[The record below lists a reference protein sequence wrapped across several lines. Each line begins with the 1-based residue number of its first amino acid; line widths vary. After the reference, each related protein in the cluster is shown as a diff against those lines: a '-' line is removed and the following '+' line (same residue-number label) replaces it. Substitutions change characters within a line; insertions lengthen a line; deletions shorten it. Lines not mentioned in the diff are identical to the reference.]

1 MKTVIDIYGIINT
14 NTNKIYIGQTK
25 NGYRKRFI
33 QHLCPKDGSPRLSAS
48 VHKHG
53 KDSFSCELLDI
64 AFSQEEADIKE
75 KMWIAALG
83 TYKEKNGYNLS
94 LGGCIGQFN
103 RETLAKMSAS
113 KTGENNNFFGKKH
126 SIEARRKMS
135 KWKKEH
141 YQLQNHPRSKRILC
155 IETGKIYECVVEAG
169 ADTGAN
175 HHHIGAVANGR
186 YGRKT
191 AGGYHWKW
199 IN

>member
-1 MKTVIDIYGIINT
+1 
-14 NTNKIYIGQTK
+14 
-25 NGYRKRFI
+25 
-33 QHLCPKDGSPRLSAS
+33 
-48 VHKHG
+48 
-53 KDSFSCELLDI
+53 
-64 AFSQEEADIKE
+64 
-75 KMWIAALG
+75 
-83 TYKEKNGYNLS
+83 
-94 LGGCIGQFN
+94 
-103 RETLAKMSAS
+103 
-113 KTGENNNFFGKKH
+113 
-126 SIEARRKMS
+126 MS